1 MHLIFSRWFIFKNFL
16 SQINCQSVNMLLKK
30 IHKRSQR
37 VFTRLKMSIPVKK
50 SKESYTLTP
59 LKSIKATTSS
69 IQDILRRV
77 WPPIVRLVFASKNQF
92 WILSSTS
99 LSLNTSLINYLNLF
113 KQDPCS
119 FNPKMHLQQHY
130 CWCRG
135 FLWK

>member
-1 MHLIFSRWFIFKNFL
+1 
-16 SQINCQSVNMLLKK
+16 MLLKK

-77 WPPIVRLVFASKNQF
+77 
-92 WILSSTS
+92 
-99 LSLNTSLINYLNLF
+99 
-113 KQDPCS
+113 
-119 FNPKMHLQQHY
+119 
-130 CWCRG
+130 
-135 FLWK
+135 